1 MSRIHRVT
9 SAKASEPPPGS
20 FSNCL
25 VVDGVAYLSG
35 QVARPEPRDGA
46 LSDYEQASRI
56 FGRLE
61 ALLQAAGGG
70 LGDIVKMTVYMTDIR
85 RRDEV
90 WQARKERFSG
100 DFPASTLI
108 EVSKL
113 AEPALTVEIEAIA
126 HIGASKG

>member
-1 MSRIHRVT
+1 L
-9 SAKASEPPPGS
+9 SACG
-20 FSNCL
+20 
-25 VVDGVAYLSG
+25 
-35 QVARPEPRDGA
+35 
-46 LSDYEQASRI
+46 QASRI
-56 FGRLE
+56 FGRLD

-70 LGDIVKMTVYMTDIR
+70 LGDIVKMTVFMTDIR

-108 EVSKL
+108 VISKL